1 MHRKQKANA
10 KQILQQ
16 ATLSLH
22 LGGGGLVTGE
32 YESINTWVE

>member
-22 LGGGGLVTGE
+22 MGGGGLVTGE
-32 YESINTWVE
+32 CVNPQTYG

>member
-16 ATLSLH
+16 TTLSLH
-22 LGGGGLVTGE
+22 MGGGGLVTCE